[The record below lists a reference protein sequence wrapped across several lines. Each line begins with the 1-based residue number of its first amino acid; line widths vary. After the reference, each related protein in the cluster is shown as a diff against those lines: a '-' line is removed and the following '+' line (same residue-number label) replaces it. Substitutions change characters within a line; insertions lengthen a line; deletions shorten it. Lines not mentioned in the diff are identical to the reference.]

1 MYGDGKYM
9 TLNEN
14 VMITMTMIGKAI
26 EKGAV
31 EDIKSYLQKEI
42 TTSKQVLQRKT
53 EMIEQLQKEV
63 AEEKSKLEG
72 MNQIL
77 QQGDLEKMAEEI
89 NTKINR

>member
-1 MYGDGKYM
+1 
-9 TLNEN
+9 
-14 VMITMTMIGKAI
+14 
-26 EKGAV
+26 
-31 EDIKSYLQKEI
+31 
-42 TTSKQVLQRKT
+42 
-53 EMIEQLQKEV
+53 MIEQLQKEV

>member
-1 MYGDGKYM
+1 MKETTIKVKEDATEKIKDGATK
-9 TLNEN
+9 
-14 VMITMTMIGKAI
+14 V
-26 EKGAV
+26 
-31 EDIKSYLQKEI
+31 KEI

-77 QQGDLEKMAEEI
+77 QQGDLEKMAEEF